1 MTSRQ
6 PTAQTSSL
14 PTLDDTH
21 QNPEGLALPHQSF
34 EPNIDQDFDRCLK
47 PGFEPSLEDPVVAHQ
62 ASSDDRP
69 LREVVQCAMRR
80 YFNHL
85 DGSTV
90 TGLHAMV
97 LAEVETPLLLS
108 VLEYTNGNQTRA
120 AEMLGLNRGTLRK
133 KLKHYD
139 LI

>member
-6 PTAQTSSL
+6 TIDQTSSFS
-14 PTLDDTH
+14 TLGDANQDLD
-21 QNPEGLALPHQSF
+21 GLAPT
-34 EPNIDQDFDRCLK
+34 DMAD
-47 PGFEPSLEDPVVAHQ
+47 
-62 ASSDDRP
+62 SDDRP
-69 LREVVQCAMRR
+69 LREAVLWSMRR

-85 DGSTV
+85 DGGTV
-90 TGLHAMV
+90 TDLHAMV
-97 LAEVETPLLLS
+97 LAEVEAPLLSS